1 MKLSNNEL
9 RSEYKSLSQNNRE
22 LKQQLDN
29 KEGKSDKRILEL
41 NTKYEFILKNLSEE
55 AENYKASSEKLRAEL
70 EQKIQHHSKVEEQLK
85 QSKFSKESG
94 KSNLSQKLNLFHM
107 EIIN

>member
-29 KEGKSDKRILEL
+29 KEGESDKRI
-41 NTKYEFILKNLSEE
+41 
-55 AENYKASSEKLRAEL
+55 
-70 EQKIQHHSKVEEQLK
+70 
-85 QSKFSKESG
+85 
-94 KSNLSQKLNLFHM
+94 
-107 EIIN
+107 